1 MQLASLHKLTIIL
14 ADPSGGDR
22 LLPALRALRDARMP
36 FGFELIAVIG
46 GELARLAEVQRHF
59 PLVTVLQ
66 VPGASDLGSLY
77 SRGAEA
83 ATGRFLLLLDGTAH
97 VGAAAIEGMIHFLE
111 KGQWIA
117 MVAPRLLSPSG
128 KELAAT
134 RQFPTVGSAIAE
146 FRSRNTSGVAP
157 RIQNALDRQV
167 TMPKEVDAIVSGCCM
182 VKRHTVQEVGAF
194 DAGYAAG
201 GELLDWCR
209 KVRFR
214 GWSVFYHP
222 GFTATLAEEPREDPA
237 RVAAQME
244 SACRFIARYRG
255 MSSVLALKVLL
266 ALISLQGLLLDGG
279 ASLIPGTHRHAA
291 RHAFWRAWYVFGALV
306 SPRRR
311 MA

>member
-1 MQLASLHKLTIIL
+1 MHLAPAHKLTIIL

-22 LLPALRALRDARMP
+22 LLSALCALRDARLP

-46 GELARLAEVQRHF
+46 GDISRLAELQRKF
-59 PLVTVLQ
+59 PLITMLQ
-66 VPGASDLGSLY
+66 VPDATDLGVLY
-77 SRGAEA
+77 SRGAA
-83 ATGRFLLLLDGTAH
+83 AAAGRYLLLLDGT
-97 VGAAAIEGMIHFLE
+97 VRVDAAAIEGMIHFLE

-117 MVAPRLLSPSG
+117 MVAPRLIAPSG

-134 RQFPTVGSAIAE
+134 REFPTVASAIAE
-146 FRSRNTSGVAP
+146 FRSRNTTGVTL
-157 RIQNALDRQV
+157 RIQNPLDRQV
-167 TMPKEVDAIVSGCCM
+167 TMPKEVDAAVSGCCM
-182 VKRHTVQEVGAF
+182 LKRHTVQEVGAF
-194 DAGYAAG
+194 EAGYPAG

-222 GFTATLAEEPREDPA
+222 GLTARLAEEPREDPA
-237 RVAAQME
+237 RVAAQMA

-255 MSSVLALKVLL
+255 WTSVWTLKFLL
-266 ALISLQGLLLDGG
+266 GLISLHGLLLDGG

-291 RHAFWRAWYVFGALV
+291 RSAFWRAWYVFGELL